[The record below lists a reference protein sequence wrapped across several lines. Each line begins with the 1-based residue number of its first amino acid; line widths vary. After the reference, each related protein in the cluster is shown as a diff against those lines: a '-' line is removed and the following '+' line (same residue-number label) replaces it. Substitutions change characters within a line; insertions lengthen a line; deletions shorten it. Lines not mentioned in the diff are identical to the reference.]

1 MSKKG
6 KAVTMESGKRKSAI
20 ARATVRPGEGV
31 VRVNSHLLEWLMP
44 EAARAK
50 IMEPLILSEGLAK
63 EYDIDIRVE
72 GGGFMGQAEAIRMA
86 IARSLVKL
94 SKGSVLRQIYTDYDR
109 TMLSGDSRRKES
121 KKFGG
126 PGARRRKQK
135 SYR

>member
-1 MSKKG
+1 MSKKA

-20 ARATVRPGEGV
+20 ARATVRPGEGD
-31 VRVNSHLLEWLMP
+31 VRVNSHLLKWLMP
-44 EAARAK
+44 EAARDK

-63 EYDIDIRVE
+63 EYNIDVE
-72 GGGFMGQAEAIRMA
+72 VKGGGFMGQAEAIRMA

>member
-1 MSKKG
+1 MSKKA

-44 EAARAK
+44 EAARDK

-63 EYDIDIRVE
+63 EYNIDVKVK

>member
-1 MSKKG
+1 MSKKA
-6 KAVTMESGKRKSAI
+6 KSVTIESGKRKSAI

-63 EYDIDIRVE
+63 EYNIDIQVQ

>member
-1 MSKKG
+1 MPTTRRV
-6 KAVTMESGKRKSAI
+6 VTLQSGKRKTAI
-20 ARATVRPGEGV
+20 ARAKVRPGAGS
-31 VRVNSHLLEWLMP
+31 VRVNSVPVEVLTP

-50 IMEPLILSEGLAK
+50 IMEPIILSEGLAK
-63 EYDIDIRVE
+63 EYDIDVE
-72 GGGFMGQAEAIRMA
+72 VNGGGFMGQAEAARMA
-86 IARSLVKL
+86 ISRALAGL
-94 SKGSVLRQIYTDYDR
+94 SKGSALRQVFTDYDR